1 MPTGVLVIM
10 YTYLKTIKIL
20 RRRPLTPQ
28 VRDHQSVVGRAFAL
42 QEGVVHVWWWYALC
56 TQPSNLC
63 FWEKLKPPLRHGLY
77 LPAEPRLHQKPVL
90 ANLWLP
96 ELLALLHSYVGL
108 CRLIFFLRSRGTQ
121 KDTTK
126 IYSDTSLMKGLGDKV
141 SQFKM
146 LMLSTCTTV
155 L

>member
-1 MPTGVLVIM
+1 M

-20 RRRPLTPQ
+20 RRRTLTPQ
-28 VRDHQSVVGRAFAL
+28 VRDHQSVVGRAFAP

-96 ELLALLHSYVGL
+96 ELLALQHSYMGL
-108 CRLIFFLRSRGTQ
+108 CSLTFFLYSTDREEPKKPPQNIFRYFFDERSRGQ
-121 KDTTK
+121 
-126 IYSDTSLMKGLGDKV
+126 SV
-141 SQFKM
+141 
-146 LMLSTCTTV
+146 TV
-155 L
+155 QNVYA